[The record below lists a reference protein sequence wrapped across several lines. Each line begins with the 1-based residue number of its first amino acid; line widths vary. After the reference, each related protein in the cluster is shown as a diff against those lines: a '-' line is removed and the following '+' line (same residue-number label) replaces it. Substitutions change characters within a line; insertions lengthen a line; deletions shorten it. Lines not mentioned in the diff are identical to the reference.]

1 MSRHHQVWHVGVFR
15 LESLLGWMLDYLFF
29 FFLLDNIRILL
40 LLQGMDGW
48 IGRFGSCRVRFTWWV
63 TIAIAMA
70 CHAREDCPSIL
81 WCGIS
86 RRMEML
92 AGASRCSGWML
103 WCGVDR
109 GATKHPSHPSHRSTL
124 GLSFFSPFVHPP
136 IISGLEAQVECMDP
150 SVWVSSPP
158 LLQPIVDG
166 GRMTMD
172 GRLRSFRFVPR
183 QRCKKHPI
191 YCSIRTRVIVIVIVI
206 VIQHTQT
213 HTRRH
218 RGTETETNRGGR
230 GSNAHLHP
238 IKTRGRVQMHTYQ
251 RSATQETVP
260 WTHVWCQR
268 KTKDHET

>member
-1 MSRHHQVWHVGVFR
+1 MLWVDALVWGGPGSNKTPKP
-15 LESLLGWMLDYLFF
+15 SLPSIDPRSLFF
-29 FFLLDNIRILL
+29 LSIR
-40 LLQGMDGW
+40 
-48 IGRFGSCRVRFTWWV
+48 
-63 TIAIAMA
+63 
-70 CHAREDCPSIL
+70 PS
-81 WCGIS
+81 
-86 RRMEML
+86 
-92 AGASRCSGWML
+92 
-103 WCGVDR
+103 
-109 GATKHPSHPSHRSTL
+109 THH
-124 GLSFFSPFVHPP
+124 
-136 IISGLEAQVECMDP
+136 SGLEAQVECMDP

-166 GRMTMD
+166 GRVTMD

-206 VIQHTQT
+206 QHTQT

-218 RGTETETNRGGR
+218 RGTETETKRGG

-238 IKTRGRVQMHTYQ
+238 IKTRGRVQMHTYL